1 MILQRPQNKPHQN
14 WWQWLI
20 WLALGGLIL
29 FGPLPAEANAASER
43 HFTIDAGRNQ
53 YNPAVLKVNRGDL
66 VSIDL
71 VATDV
76 VHGLAIDGYNL
87 EVTAEPG
94 KTAHLD
100 FMADRQG
107 TFRFRCTVTC
117 GNLHP
122 FMVGKIEVGQNGLL
136 WRAMA
141 LAGLALFVGV
151 WKVRR

>member
-1 MILQRPQNKPHQN
+1 MSAQHPQNKPHHN
-14 WWQWLI
+14 WWQWVIL
-20 WLALGGLIL
+20 LALGGLIL
-29 FGPLPAEANAASER
+29 FGPLPAEASAAGER

-53 YNPAVLKVNRGDL
+53 YSPAVLKVNRGDM

-100 FMADRQG
+100 FMADREG

-122 FMVGKIEVGQNGLL
+122 FMVGKIEVGQNTLL
-136 WRAMA
+136 WRALA
-141 LAGLALFVGV
+141 FAGLALFAGV
-151 WKVRR
+151 WKVWK